1 MIISADIIIPTMVS
15 VWRLFMKLKMEADE
29 RKKQIRQEAMK
40 VFLDKG
46 FRNTVM
52 NDIMEATGLSRG
64 GLYHHY
70 GSTYEI
76 LYDIMVE
83 GNLNRSDIIQKS
95 IYDEDLIL
103 SPKLFSRMIID
114 KILADNDYV
123 KLYVMFLCELKEN
136 DDLKEL
142 YVKIKKESIQVFK
155 ELFSTLF
162 NELPSD
168 DMFEF
173 MINIMNSGLMACEI
187 LNARENFT
195 KNKIYLTEMIETY
208 FTNVMKKDDERS

>member
-1 MIISADIIIPTMVS
+1 M
-15 VWRLFMKLKMEADE
+15 KMEADE
-29 RKKQIRQEAMK
+29 RKKQIRQAAMK

-46 FRNTVM
+46 FRNTIM

-83 GNLNRSDIIQKS
+83 GNLNRKDMVKKS
-95 IYDEDLIL
+95 IYAEDLIL
-103 SPKLFSRMIID
+103 SPQLFSKIIID
-114 KILADNDYV
+114 KILADSDYV
-123 KLYVMFLCELKEN
+123 KLYAMFLCELKEN
-136 DDLKEL
+136 DDLKDL

-168 DMFEF
+168 ETFEF
-173 MINIMNSGLMACEI
+173 MVNIINSGLMACEI
-187 LNARENFT
+187 LNARENFI
-195 KNKIYLTEMIETY
+195 KNKKYLTEMIETY

>member
-1 MIISADIIIPTMVS
+1 MEVIYEM
-15 VWRLFMKLKMEADE
+15 KMEADE
-29 RKKQIRQEAMK
+29 RKKQIRQAAMK

-52 NDIMEATGLSRG
+52 NDIMEVTGLSRG

-83 GNLNRSDIIQKS
+83 GNLNRKDIIQKS
-95 IYDEDLIL
+95 ICDEGLIL
-103 SPKLFSRMIID
+103 SPHLFSRMIID
-114 KILADNDYV
+114 KILADNDYA
-123 KLYVMFLCELKEN
+123 KLYIMFLCELKEN
-136 DDLKEL
+136 DNLKEL

>member
-1 MIISADIIIPTMVS
+1 MS
-15 VWRLFMKLKMEADE
+15 VGGGFINQRMSQED
-29 RKKQIRQEAMK
+29 RKKEIRQAAMK

-83 GNLNRSDIIQKS
+83 GNLNRRDIIQKS
-95 IYDEDLIL
+95 IYDEGLIL

-142 YVKIKKESIQVFK
+142 YVKIKQESIQAFK

-168 DMFEF
+168 DTFEF

-187 LNARENFT
+187 LNARENFV
-195 KNKIYLTEMIETY
+195 KNKKYLTEMIETY

>member
-1 MIISADIIIPTMVS
+1 MS
-15 VWRLFMKLKMEADE
+15 VGGGFINQRMSQED
-29 RKKQIRQEAMK
+29 RKKEIRQAAMK

-83 GNLNRSDIIQKS
+83 GNSNRKDMVKKS
-95 IYDEDLIL
+95 IYAEDLIL
-103 SPKLFSRMIID
+103 SPQLFSKIIID
-114 KILADNDYV
+114 KILADSDYV
-123 KLYVMFLCELKEN
+123 KLYAMFLCELKEN
-136 DDLKEL
+136 DDLKDL

-155 ELFSTLF
+155 ELFSSLF

-168 DMFEF
+168 ETFEF
-173 MINIMNSGLMACEI
+173 MVNIINSGLMACEI
-187 LNARENFT
+187 LNARENFI
-195 KNKIYLTEMIETY
+195 KNKKYLTEMIETY

>member
-1 MIISADIIIPTMVS
+1 
-15 VWRLFMKLKMEADE
+15 MEADE
-29 RKKQIRQEAMK
+29 RKKQIRQAAMK

-46 FRNTVM
+46 FRNTIM

-83 GNLNRSDIIQKS
+83 GNSNRKDMVKKS
-95 IYDEDLIL
+95 IYAEDLIL
-103 SPKLFSRMIID
+103 SPQLFSKIIID
-114 KILADNDYV
+114 KILADSDYV
-123 KLYVMFLCELKEN
+123 KLYAMFLCELKEN
-136 DDLKEL
+136 DDLKDL

-155 ELFSTLF
+155 ELFSSLF

-168 DMFEF
+168 ETFEF
-173 MINIMNSGLMACEI
+173 MVNIINSGLMACEI
-187 LNARENFT
+187 LNARENFI
-195 KNKIYLTEMIETY
+195 KNKKYLTEMIETY

>member
-1 MIISADIIIPTMVS
+1 M
-15 VWRLFMKLKMEADE
+15 KMEADE
-29 RKKQIRQEAMK
+29 RKKQIRQAAIK

-46 FRNTVM
+46 FRNAVM

-70 GSTYEI
+70 SSTYEI

-83 GNLNRSDIIQKS
+83 GNLNRKDIIQKS
-95 IYDEDLIL
+95 INDEGLIL
-103 SPKLFSRMIID
+103 SPQLFSKMIID

-136 DDLKEL
+136 DDLKKL
-142 YVKIKKESIQVFK
+142 YVKIKKESTQVFK
-155 ELFSTLF
+155 ELFSSMF

-168 DMFEF
+168 DTFEF
-173 MINIMNSGLMACEI
+173 MINIINSGLMACEI
-187 LNARENFT
+187 LNARENFA
-195 KNKIYLTEMIETY
+195 KNKKYLTEMIETY
-208 FTNVMKKDDERS
+208 FINVMKKDDERS

>member
-1 MIISADIIIPTMVS
+1 M
-15 VWRLFMKLKMEADE
+15 KMEADE
-29 RKKQIRQEAMK
+29 RKKQIRQAAMK

-46 FRNTVM
+46 FRNTIM

-70 GSTYEI
+70 SSTYEI

-83 GNLNRSDIIQKS
+83 GNLNRKDMVKKS
-95 IYDEDLIL
+95 IYAEDLIL
-103 SPKLFSRMIID
+103 SPQLFSKIIID
-114 KILADNDYV
+114 KILADSDYV
-123 KLYVMFLCELKEN
+123 KLYAMFLCELKEN
-136 DDLKEL
+136 DDLKDL

-168 DMFEF
+168 ETFEF
-173 MINIMNSGLMACEI
+173 MVNIINSGLMACEI

-208 FTNVMKKDDERS
+208 FINVMKKDDERS

>member
-1 MIISADIIIPTMVS
+1 MEVIYEM
-15 VWRLFMKLKMEADE
+15 KMEADE
-29 RKKQIRQEAMK
+29 RKKQIRQAAIK

-83 GNLNRSDIIQKS
+83 GNLNRRDIIQKS
-95 IYDEDLIL
+95 IYDEGLIL

-142 YVKIKKESIQVFK
+142 YVKIKKESIQAFK

-168 DMFEF
+168 DTFEF

-187 LNARENFT
+187 LNTRENFT
-195 KNKIYLTEMIETY
+195 KNKKYLTEMIETY

>member
-1 MIISADIIIPTMVS
+1 M
-15 VWRLFMKLKMEADE
+15 KMEADE
-29 RKKQIRQEAMK
+29 RKKQIRQAAMK

-52 NDIMEATGLSRG
+52 NDIMEATELSRG

-83 GNLNRSDIIQKS
+83 GNLNRKEIVQKS
-95 IYDEDLIL
+95 SYDEGLIL
-103 SPKLFSRMIID
+103 SPQLFSKMIID

-136 DDLKEL
+136 DDLKKL

-162 NELPSD
+162 NEVPSD

-195 KNKIYLTEMIETY
+195 KNKKYLTEMIETY
-208 FTNVMKKDDERS
+208 FINVMKKDDERS

>member
-1 MIISADIIIPTMVS
+1 M
-15 VWRLFMKLKMEADE
+15 KMEADE
-29 RKKQIRQEAMK
+29 RKKQIRQAAMK

-83 GNLNRSDIIQKS
+83 GDLNRRDIIQKS
-95 IYDEDLIL
+95 IYDEGLIL
-103 SPKLFSRMIID
+103 SPQLVSSMIID

-136 DDLKEL
+136 DDLKKL

-173 MINIMNSGLMACEI
+173 MINIINSGLMACEN
-187 LNARENFT
+187 LNARENFV
-195 KNKIYLTEMIETY
+195 KNKKYLTEMIETY
-208 FTNVMKKDDERS
+208 FTNVMKKDDERG

>member
-1 MIISADIIIPTMVS
+1 
-15 VWRLFMKLKMEADE
+15 
-29 RKKQIRQEAMK
+29 
-40 VFLDKG
+40 
-46 FRNTVM
+46 
-52 NDIMEATGLSRG
+52 MEATGLSRG

-76 LYDIMVE
+76 LYDIMME
-83 GNLNRSDIIQKS
+83 GNLNRKDIVQKS
-95 IYDEDLIL
+95 IYYEGLIL
-103 SPKLFSRMIID
+103 SPQLVSRMIID

-136 DDLKEL
+136 DDLKKL

-162 NELPSD
+162 NEVPSD

-195 KNKIYLTEMIETY
+195 KNKKYLTEMIETY
-208 FTNVMKKDDERS
+208 FINVMNKDDERS

>member
-1 MIISADIIIPTMVS
+1 MS
-15 VWRLFMKLKMEADE
+15 VGGGFINQRMSQED
-29 RKKQIRQEAMK
+29 RKKEIRQAAMK

-46 FRNTVM
+46 FRNTIM

-70 GSTYEI
+70 SSTYEI

-83 GNLNRSDIIQKS
+83 GNLNRKDMVKKS
-95 IYDEDLIL
+95 IYAEDLIL
-103 SPKLFSRMIID
+103 SPQLFSKIIID
-114 KILADNDYV
+114 KILADSDYV
-123 KLYVMFLCELKEN
+123 KLYAMFLCELKEN
-136 DDLKEL
+136 DDLKDL

-168 DMFEF
+168 DTFEF
-173 MINIMNSGLMACEI
+173 MVNIINSGLMACEI

-208 FTNVMKKDDERS
+208 FINVMKKDDERS

>member
-1 MIISADIIIPTMVS
+1 M
-15 VWRLFMKLKMEADE
+15 KMEADE
-29 RKKQIRQEAMK
+29 RKKQIRQAAMK

-46 FRNTVM
+46 FRNTIM

-83 GNLNRSDIIQKS
+83 GNLNRKDMVKKS
-95 IYDEDLIL
+95 IYAEDLIL
-103 SPKLFSRMIID
+103 SPQLFSKIIID
-114 KILADNDYV
+114 KILADSDYV
-123 KLYVMFLCELKEN
+123 KLYAMFLCELKEN
-136 DDLKEL
+136 DDLKDL

-168 DMFEF
+168 ETFEF
-173 MINIMNSGLMACEI
+173 MVNIINSGLMACEI
-187 LNARENFT
+187 LNARENFI
-195 KNKIYLTEMIETY
+195 KNEKYLTEMVETY

>member
-1 MIISADIIIPTMVS
+1 MS
-15 VWRLFMKLKMEADE
+15 VGGGFINQRMSHED
-29 RKKQIRQEAMK
+29 RKKEIRQAAMK

-46 FRNTVM
+46 FRNTIM

-83 GNLNRSDIIQKS
+83 GNLNRRDIIQKS
-95 IYDEDLIL
+95 IYDEGLIL

-142 YVKIKKESIQVFK
+142 YVKIKKESIQAFK

-168 DMFEF
+168 DTFEF

-187 LNARENFT
+187 LNTRENFV
-195 KNKIYLTEMIETY
+195 KNKKYLTEMIETY
-208 FTNVMKKDDERS
+208 FINVMKKDDERS

>member
-1 MIISADIIIPTMVS
+1 M
-15 VWRLFMKLKMEADE
+15 KMEADE
-29 RKKQIRQEAMK
+29 RKKQIRQAAMK

-46 FRNTVM
+46 FRNTIM

-83 GNLNRSDIIQKS
+83 GNLNRKDMVKKS
-95 IYDEDLIL
+95 IYAEDLIL
-103 SPKLFSRMIID
+103 SPQLFSKIIID
-114 KILADNDYV
+114 KILADSDYV
-123 KLYVMFLCELKEN
+123 KLYAMFLCELKEN
-136 DDLKEL
+136 DDLKDL
-142 YVKIKKESIQVFK
+142 YAKIKKESIQVFK

-168 DMFEF
+168 ETFEF
-173 MINIMNSGLMACEI
+173 MVNIINSGLMACEI
-187 LNARENFT
+187 LNARENFI
-195 KNKIYLTEMIETY
+195 KNKKYLTEMIETY
-208 FTNVMKKDDERS
+208 FSNAMKKVDERS

>member
-1 MIISADIIIPTMVS
+1 MS
-15 VWRLFMKLKMEADE
+15 VGGGFINQRMSQED
-29 RKKQIRQEAMK
+29 RKKEIRQAAMK

-83 GNLNRSDIIQKS
+83 GNLNRRDIIQKS
-95 IYDEDLIL
+95 IYDEGLIL

-142 YVKIKKESIQVFK
+142 YVKIKKESIQAFK

-162 NELPSD
+162 NVLPSD
-168 DMFEF
+168 ETFEF

-208 FTNVMKKDDERS
+208 FINVMKKNDERS

>member
-1 MIISADIIIPTMVS
+1 M
-15 VWRLFMKLKMEADE
+15 KMEADE
-29 RKKQIRQEAMK
+29 RKKQIRQAAIK
-40 VFLDKG
+40 VFLVKG

-70 GSTYEI
+70 SSTYEI

-83 GNLNRSDIIQKS
+83 GNLNRKDIIQKS
-95 IYDEDLIL
+95 INDEGLIL
-103 SPKLFSRMIID
+103 SPQLFSKMIID

-136 DDLKEL
+136 DDLKKL

-173 MINIMNSGLMACEI
+173 MINIINSGLMACEV
-187 LNARENFT
+187 LNARENFI
-195 KNKIYLTEMIETY
+195 KNKKYLTEMIETY
-208 FTNVMKKDDERS
+208 FTNVMKKDEERS

>member
-1 MIISADIIIPTMVS
+1 MNVKD
-15 VWRLFMKLKMEADE
+15 RLDQI
-29 RKKQIRQEAMK
+29 KKASIA
-40 VFLDKG
+40 VFLKKG

-70 GSTYEI
+70 DSTYEI

-83 GNLNRSDIIQKS
+83 GNLNRKDIVQKS
-95 IYDEDLIL
+95 IYYEGLIL
-103 SPKLFSRMIID
+103 SPQLVSRMIID
-114 KILADNDYV
+114 KILADNYYV

-136 DDLKEL
+136 DDLKKL

-162 NELPSD
+162 NEVPSD

-195 KNKIYLTEMIETY
+195 KNKKYLTEMIETY
-208 FTNVMKKDDERS
+208 FINVMNKDDERS

>member
-1 MIISADIIIPTMVS
+1 M
-15 VWRLFMKLKMEADE
+15 KMEADE
-29 RKKQIRQEAMK
+29 RKKQIRQAAMK

-70 GSTYEI
+70 SSTYEI

-83 GNLNRSDIIQKS
+83 GNLNRKDIIQKS
-95 IYDEDLIL
+95 INDEGLIL
-103 SPKLFSRMIID
+103 SPQLFSKMIID

-136 DDLKEL
+136 DDLKKL
-142 YVKIKKESIQVFK
+142 YVNIKKESIQVFK

-173 MINIMNSGLMACEI
+173 MINIINSGLMACEI
-187 LNARENFT
+187 LNARENFV
-195 KNKIYLTEMIETY
+195 KNKKYLTEMIETY

>member
-1 MIISADIIIPTMVS
+1 MNVKD
-15 VWRLFMKLKMEADE
+15 RLDQI
-29 RKKQIRQEAMK
+29 KKASIA
-40 VFLDKG
+40 VFLKKG

-70 GSTYEI
+70 GSTHEI
-76 LYDIMVE
+76 LYDIMME
-83 GNLNRSDIIQKS
+83 GNINRKDIIQKS
-95 IYDEDLIL
+95 IYDEGLIL
-103 SPKLFSRMIID
+103 SPQLFSRMIID

-136 DDLKEL
+136 DDLKKL

-162 NELPSD
+162 NEVPSD

-195 KNKIYLTEMIETY
+195 KNKKYLTEMIETY
-208 FTNVMKKDDERS
+208 FINVMKKDDERS

>member
-1 MIISADIIIPTMVS
+1 M
-15 VWRLFMKLKMEADE
+15 KMEADE
-29 RKKQIRQEAMK
+29 RKKQIRQAAMK
-40 VFLDKG
+40 VFLEKG

-76 LYDIMVE
+76 LYDIMME
-83 GNLNRSDIIQKS
+83 GNLNRKDIVQKS
-95 IYDEDLIL
+95 IYDEGLIL
-103 SPKLFSRMIID
+103 SPQLFSRMIID

-168 DMFEF
+168 DTFEF
-173 MINIMNSGLMACEI
+173 MINIINSGLMACEI
-187 LNARENFT
+187 LNARENFA

>member
-1 MIISADIIIPTMVS
+1 MEVVYEM
-15 VWRLFMKLKMEADE
+15 KMEADE
-29 RKKQIRQEAMK
+29 RKKQIRQAAMK

-76 LYDIMVE
+76 LYDIMME
-83 GNLNRSDIIQKS
+83 GNLNRKDIVQKS
-95 IYDEDLIL
+95 IYYEGLIL
-103 SPKLFSRMIID
+103 SPQLVSRMIID

-136 DDLKEL
+136 DDLKKL

-162 NELPSD
+162 NEVPSD

-195 KNKIYLTEMIETY
+195 KNKKYLTEMIETY
-208 FTNVMKKDDERS
+208 FINVMNKDDERS

>member
-1 MIISADIIIPTMVS
+1 M
-15 VWRLFMKLKMEADE
+15 KMEADE
-29 RKKQIRQEAMK
+29 RKKQIRQAAMK

-46 FRNTVM
+46 FRNTIM

-83 GNLNRSDIIQKS
+83 GNSNRKDMVKKS
-95 IYDEDLIL
+95 IYAEDLIL
-103 SPKLFSRMIID
+103 SPQLFSKIIID
-114 KILADNDYV
+114 KILADSDYV
-123 KLYVMFLCELKEN
+123 KLYAMFLCELKEN
-136 DDLKEL
+136 DDLKDL

-155 ELFSTLF
+155 ELFSSLF

-168 DMFEF
+168 ETFEF
-173 MINIMNSGLMACEI
+173 MVNIINSGLMACEI
-187 LNARENFT
+187 LNARENFI
-195 KNKIYLTEMIETY
+195 KNKKYLTEMIETY

>member
-1 MIISADIIIPTMVS
+1 MEVVYEM
-15 VWRLFMKLKMEADE
+15 KMEADE
-29 RKKQIRQEAMK
+29 RKKQIRQAAMK

-46 FRNTVM
+46 FRNTIM

-83 GNLNRSDIIQKS
+83 GNLNRKDMVKKS
-95 IYDEDLIL
+95 IYAEDLIL
-103 SPKLFSRMIID
+103 SPQLFSKIIID
-114 KILADNDYV
+114 KILADSDYV
-123 KLYVMFLCELKEN
+123 KLYAMFLCELKEN
-136 DDLKEL
+136 DDLKDL

-168 DMFEF
+168 ETFEF
-173 MINIMNSGLMACEI
+173 MVNIINSGLMACEI
-187 LNARENFT
+187 LNARENFI
-195 KNKIYLTEMIETY
+195 KNEKYLTEMVETY

>member
-1 MIISADIIIPTMVS
+1 MS
-15 VWRLFMKLKMEADE
+15 VGGGFINQRMSQED
-29 RKKQIRQEAMK
+29 RKKEIRQAAMK

-83 GNLNRSDIIQKS
+83 GNLNRKDMVKKS
-95 IYDEDLIL
+95 IYAEDLIL
-103 SPKLFSRMIID
+103 SPQLFSKIIID

-123 KLYVMFLCELKEN
+123 KLYAMFLCELKEN
-136 DDLKEL
+136 DDLKDL

-162 NELPSD
+162 NEFPSD
-168 DMFEF
+168 ETFEF
-173 MINIMNSGLMACEI
+173 MVNIINSGLMACEI
-187 LNARENFT
+187 LNARENFI
-195 KNKIYLTEMIETY
+195 KNKKYLTEMIETY

>member
-1 MIISADIIIPTMVS
+1 M
-15 VWRLFMKLKMEADE
+15 KMEADE
-29 RKKQIRQEAMK
+29 RKKQIRQAAIK

-76 LYDIMVE
+76 LYDIMME
-83 GNLNRSDIIQKS
+83 GNLNRKDIVQKS
-95 IYDEDLIL
+95 SYDEGLIL
-103 SPKLFSRMIID
+103 SPQLFSRMIID

-136 DDLKEL
+136 DDLKKL

-168 DMFEF
+168 ETFEF

-187 LNARENFT
+187 LNARENFV

>member
-1 MIISADIIIPTMVS
+1 MNVKD
-15 VWRLFMKLKMEADE
+15 RLDQI
-29 RKKQIRQEAMK
+29 KKASIA
-40 VFLDKG
+40 VFLKKG

-70 GSTYEI
+70 GSTHEI
-76 LYDIMVE
+76 LYDIMME
-83 GNLNRSDIIQKS
+83 GNLNRKDVIQKS
-95 IYDEDLIL
+95 IYDEGLIL
-103 SPKLFSRMIID
+103 SPQLFSRMIID
-114 KILADNDYV
+114 KILADSDYV

-168 DMFEF
+168 ETFEF

-208 FTNVMKKDDERS
+208 FINVMKKDDERS

>member
-1 MIISADIIIPTMVS
+1 M
-15 VWRLFMKLKMEADE
+15 KMEADE
-29 RKKQIRQEAMK
+29 RKKQIRQAAMK
-40 VFLDKG
+40 VFLEKG

-76 LYDIMVE
+76 LYDIMME
-83 GNLNRSDIIQKS
+83 GNLNRKDIVQKS
-95 IYDEDLIL
+95 IYDEGLIL
-103 SPKLFSRMIID
+103 SPQLFSRMIID

-168 DMFEF
+168 ETFEF

-187 LNARENFT
+187 LNARENFV

>member
-1 MIISADIIIPTMVS
+1 MEVIYEM
-15 VWRLFMKLKMEADE
+15 KMEADE
-29 RKKQIRQEAMK
+29 RKKQIRQAAIK

-76 LYDIMVE
+76 LYDIMME
-83 GNLNRSDIIQKS
+83 GNLNRKDIVQKS
-95 IYDEDLIL
+95 SYDEGLIL
-103 SPKLFSRMIID
+103 SPQLFSRMIID

-136 DDLKEL
+136 DDLKKL

-168 DMFEF
+168 ETFEF

-187 LNARENFT
+187 LNARENFV

>member
-1 MIISADIIIPTMVS
+1 
-15 VWRLFMKLKMEADE
+15 
-29 RKKQIRQEAMK
+29 
-40 VFLDKG
+40 
-46 FRNTVM
+46 
-52 NDIMEATGLSRG
+52 
-64 GLYHHY
+64 
-70 GSTYEI
+70 I
-76 LYDIMVE
+76 LYDIMME
-83 GNLNRSDIIQKS
+83 GNLNRKDIVQKS
-95 IYDEDLIL
+95 IYDEGLIL
-103 SPKLFSRMIID
+103 SPQLFSRMIID
-114 KILADNDYV
+114 KILEDNDYV

-136 DDLKEL
+136 HDLKKL

-208 FTNVMKKDDERS
+208 FINVMKKDDERS

>member
-1 MIISADIIIPTMVS
+1 M
-15 VWRLFMKLKMEADE
+15 KMEADE
-29 RKKQIRQEAMK
+29 RKKQIRQASMK

-103 SPKLFSRMIID
+103 SPKLFSRMVID
-114 KILADNDYV
+114 KILADSDYV

-168 DMFEF
+168 DTFEF
-173 MINIMNSGLMACEI
+173 MINIINSGLMACEI
-187 LNARENFT
+187 LNERENFT

-208 FTNVMKKDDERS
+208 FINVMKKDDERS

>member
-1 MIISADIIIPTMVS
+1 M
-15 VWRLFMKLKMEADE
+15 KMEADE
-29 RKKQIRQEAMK
+29 RKKQIRQAAIK

-83 GNLNRSDIIQKS
+83 GNLNRRDIIQKS
-95 IYDEDLIL
+95 IYDEGLIL

-142 YVKIKKESIQVFK
+142 YVKIKKESIQAFK

-168 DMFEF
+168 DTFEF

-187 LNARENFT
+187 LNTRENFT
-195 KNKIYLTEMIETY
+195 KNKKYLTEMIETY